1 MDSIRIPGAF
11 APLVSPEQLDAL
23 LETSSQRPSR
33 SSNTAGRAARARRP
47 TTNSRRSFRTAA
59 QTQDVY
65 VVDVLGNRQLSQ
77 AITARF
83 RVRHESPQV
92 LVIRNAEVRW
102 HGSHFGVTAE
112 NVRKALLAAL
122 SAIAEP
128 CLDSRRRRNRV
139 ATTALS

>member
-23 LETSSQRPSR
+23 LETSSQRPITIFKHSGACGT
-33 SSNTAGRAARARRP
+33 S
-47 TTNSRRSFRTAA
+47 A
-59 QTQDVY
+59 QAYDELEAFLQDGGSDADLY
-65 VVDVLGNRQLSQ
+65 VVDVLANRQLSQ

-112 NVRKALLAAL
+112 NVRKALLAAG
-122 SAIAEP
+122 ADPA
-128 CLDSRRRRNRV
+128 R
-139 ATTALS
+139 